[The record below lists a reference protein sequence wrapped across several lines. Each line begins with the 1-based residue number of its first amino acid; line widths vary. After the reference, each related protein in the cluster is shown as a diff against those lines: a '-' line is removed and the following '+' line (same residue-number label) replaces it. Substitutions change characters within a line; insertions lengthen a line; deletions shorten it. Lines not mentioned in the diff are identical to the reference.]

1 MLLGF
6 NGATTMKANLPTDIA
21 AASAA
26 GFKALEVWAA
36 KLDRYLEKHS
46 LDGLNALFQKHALR
60 PASINSLEFITFRSP
75 GDYAQIQTRCKQLC
89 AWAQALGCD
98 KVVVVPSP
106 TPNVLSEAKGK
117 GGASRAQIRA
127 ESVRVLREL
136 GALAQPYGVKL
147 AFEFLGFGWCSVR
160 TLAQCWE
167 IVQETGRGN
176 VGLVIDTCHFYAGGS
191 SLRSILQVSPEKIL
205 IFHIN
210 DVEERPKATIE
221 DAHRLLPGEGVIP
234 LDDILKR
241 LKKTGFD
248 GLCSIELFRPAYW
261 ERPPA
266 ELAAA
271 ARAATLRVL
280 EPYFRAE

>member
-6 NGATTMKANLPTDIA
+6 NGATTMKASLPADIA

-26 GFKALEVWAA
+26 GFKALEIWAE
-36 KLDRYLEKHS
+36 KLDDYLARHRLDELQALFEKHN
-46 LDGLNALFQKHALR
+46 LQ
-60 PASINSLEFITFRSP
+60 PASINSIEFITFRSP
-75 GDYAQIQTRCKQLC
+75 EEYAQIQLRCRQLC

-98 KVVVVPSP
+98 KIVVVPSP
-106 TPNVLSEAKGK
+106 TPPS
-117 GGASRAQIRA
+117 GASRSEICT

-136 GALAQPYGVKL
+136 AAVAQSYGVKL
-147 AFEFLGFGWCSVR
+147 AFEFLGFTWCSVR

-167 IVQETGRGN
+167 IVQRTRRDN

-191 SLRSILQVSPEKIL
+191 SMRSIAKVPAEKIL

-210 DVEERPKATIE
+210 DVEERPKETIE

-234 LDDILKR
+234 LDGILRR
-241 LKKTGFD
+241 LKETGFD

-261 ERPPA
+261 ERAPA

-271 ARAATLRVL
+271 ARVATLRVL
-280 EPYFRAE
+280 EPFFDVE